1 MLLPNIYAFQHTV
14 HHNKLE
20 DTLIVS
26 VFYMHMN
33 WLMLIG
39 VEVEYKSE
47 VFVYFRH
54 IIVIVSHCK
63 DTQNYSSGK
72 IIISIRRKSQLFPA
86 EYAENNIHIIRT
98 ILLFIS

>member
-1 MLLPNIYAFQHTV
+1 MFLPNIYAFQHTV

-20 DTLIVS
+20 YTLLVS

-54 IIVIVSHCK
+54 IIVIVSRCK
-63 DTQNYSSGK
+63 DTQNNSSGK
-72 IIISIRRKSQLFPA
+72 IIVAMRRKSCIFPA
-86 EYAENNIHIIRT
+86 ENAEM
-98 ILLFIS
+98 

>member
-26 VFYMHMN
+26 VFNMHMN

-54 IIVIVSHCK
+54 IIVIISRCK
-63 DTQNYSSGK
+63 DTQNYSSCK
-72 IIISIRRKSQLFPA
+72 KNVAMRRKSCIFPA
-86 EYAENNIHIIRT
+86 ENAEMQHAGW
-98 ILLFIS
+98 

>member
-1 MLLPNIYAFQHTV
+1 MLLPDIDSFQAAV
-14 HHNKLE
+14 HHDKLE
-20 DTLIVS
+20 YTLLVS
-26 VFYMHMN
+26 MLYMHMY

-54 IIVIVSHCK
+54 IIVIVSRCK

-72 IIISIRRKSQLFPA
+72 IIVAMRRKSCIFPA
-86 EYAENNIHIIRT
+86 ENAEMQHAGW
-98 ILLFIS
+98 